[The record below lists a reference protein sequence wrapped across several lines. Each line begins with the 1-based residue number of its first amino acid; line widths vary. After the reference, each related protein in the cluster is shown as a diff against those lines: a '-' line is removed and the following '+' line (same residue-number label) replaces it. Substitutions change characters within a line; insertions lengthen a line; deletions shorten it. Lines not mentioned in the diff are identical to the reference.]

1 MNGLRS
7 GYGRLIQD
15 NGLIYEG
22 QWSENWPHGEGCVR
36 YPSKLEDTKSD
47 VFCGTFNKSSRE
59 NWGTLFEQ
67 YNNKLYH
74 SIWRNDCLGERSFV
88 KYPDGK
94 VKLEYIFNGNS
105 NYF

>member
-22 QWSENWPHGEGCVR
+22 QWKENWPHGDGCVR
-36 YPSKLEDTKSD
+36 YPSKLEDTEYD
-47 VFCGTFNKSSRE
+47 VFCGTFNKSSRQ

-67 YNNKLYH
+67 
-74 SIWRNDCLGERSFV
+74 
-88 KYPDGK
+88 
-94 VKLEYIFNGNS
+94 
-105 NYF
+105 